1 MTQKTFLMLKPDAY
15 DDNLVDIIIKELE
28 SKGLKIESSVELNV
42 DIDIMKTLL
51 DHYHEVI
58 DRMDPS
64 FNYVGKL
71 FNTFY
76 YFGSKKIRPMI
87 VTYDGTEDIIDLT
100 RTLVGKTSPVDADPN
115 SIRGKYSTDSY
126 DKAGEAVRLV
136 QNLVHASDSHESV
149 EREIGIWSKY
159 FK

>member
-15 DDNLVDIIIKELE
+15 DNNLVDIIIEELE
-28 SKGLKIESSVELNV
+28 SNGLKIESSVELDVN
-42 DIDIMKTLL
+42 IDIMKTLL

-87 VTYDGTEDIIDLT
+87 VTYEGKEDIIDLT

-126 DKAGEAVRLV
+126 DKAVRLV

-149 EREIGIWSKY
+149 EREIGIRSKY